1 MLFLTIDGLYC
12 GKFQYVHKI
21 MTNRLILQLIPFGKL
36 FRTLLG
42 IAFSLQL
49 IIITYNHFTGYVE
62 VNTPD
67 HFVFRLLWGTLL
79 SLMGAFLLAYPDLFI
94 IRYLNSAFPWNKRPM
109 GRILLQV
116 NLAIILAVVVSI
128 CITLVSHLFSAYNES
143 IGTVLIQ
150 NSLIVS
156 VCNILLM
163 VVLEAWIFFR
173 VSSESKKV
181 TKYLE
186 KEMSQIRFEVLK
198 NQINPHFLFNSLNVL
213 SGLIEKDTEKAQRFI
228 DEFSHIYRYVLD
240 TIEQSLVTVKEELD
254 FARSYMFLQQIR
266 YGSNLEYYVDL
277 PSHLLNG
284 YLPPLSLQVVLEN
297 AIKHNLVS
305 KEKPLQINIF
315 QKNNKLVVRN
325 TLQPKISAGRSNGI
339 GQKNLIERYKI
350 INLVMPDFRIET
362 THYQVSLPLI
372 FHKDD
377 ECTAY

>member
-1 MLFLTIDGLYC
+1 
-12 GKFQYVHKI
+12 
-21 MTNRLILQLIPFGKL
+21 LIPFGKL

-42 IAFSLQL
+42 IAFSLQV

-67 HFVFRLLWGTLL
+67 HFIFRLLWGTLL
-79 SLMGAFLLAYPDLFI
+79 SLIGAFLLAYPDLFI
-94 IRYLNSAFPWNKRPM
+94 IRYLNRAFPWNKRLV
-109 GRILLQV
+109 GRILLQL

-128 CITLVSHLFSAYNES
+128 CITVVSHLFSTYNEG
-143 IGTVLIQ
+143 IGPVLIQ
-150 NSLIVS
+150 NGLIVT

-163 VVLEAWIFFR
+163 IVLEAWIFFR

-181 TKYLE
+181 TKNLE

-213 SGLIEKDTEKAQRFI
+213 SGLIEKDTDKAQRFI

-240 TIEQSLVTVKEELD
+240 TIEQSVVTVREELD

-266 YGSNLEYYVDL
+266 YGSNLEYNVDL
-277 PSHLLNG
+277 PSRLLNG

-305 KEKPLQINIF
+305 KDKPLQINIF
-315 QKNNKLVVRN
+315 NKNNRLIVRN
-325 TLQPKISAGRSNGI
+325 NLQPKISAGRSTGI
-339 GQKNLIERYKI
+339 GQKNLVERYKI
-350 INLVMPDFRIET
+350 INLVMPDFRVET

-372 FHKDD
+372 FHEDD
-377 ECTAY
+377 ECIDN